1 MNVSLMKQTKI
12 ETIVHAKDSIIL
24 AMMMFDGKFLVLKGD
39 TFTTGLKYNH
49 TSAFQQKAE
58 LYQGMIAKS
67 LEKSGIEPVK
77 CSVIGFGTGPLINVM
92 FRIAVDMRKIP
103 L

>member
-1 MNVSLMKQTKI
+1 MIVSSGKKNRKTWFAITK
-12 ETIVHAKDSIIL
+12 TLFS
-24 AMMMFDGKFLVLKGD
+24 AMMMFDGKFQVLKGD

-58 LYQGMIAKS
+58 LYQGLIAKS
-67 LEKSGIEPVK
+67 LEKSGIEPFK

-92 FRIAVDMRKIP
+92 FRIIVDMRKIP

>member
-1 MNVSLMKQTKI
+1 
-12 ETIVHAKDSIIL
+12 
-24 AMMMFDGKFLVLKGD
+24 MMVFDGKFQVLKGD

-49 TSAFQQKAE
+49 TSAYQQKAE
-58 LYQGMIAKS
+58 LYQGLIAQS
-67 LEKSGIEPVK
+67 LEKSGIEPIK

-92 FRIAVDMRKIP
+92 FRLIVDMRKIP